1 MAING
6 SQIEQYIRQAA
17 AARGI
22 DPDIAVRVARSE
34 GGLRDPF
41 QQSNIVKNGVRE
53 PSFGPFQLYMNGG
66 LGNKA
71 LAAGIDPRT
80 NWQGGVDFALDAAA
94 RGGWSPWY
102 GARAVGVDNWE
113 GLNGAKAVGAG
124 GGNRYPNLPDGPKGQ
139 EAYQPAFGS
148 MAPGGGSQPAPLDTD
163 IAEYWAGKEPMGIG
177 DRLAGFGKGL
187 SEAFEGIKAPR
198 ISPAA
203 GDARQTGNQLL
214 KAMGAMPEANPML
227 KRRLAPFY
235 A

>member
-1 MAING
+1 MAI
-6 SQIEQYIRQAA
+6 IEQYTRQAA

-22 DPDIAVRVARSE
+22 DPDTAVRVARSE
-34 GGLRDPF
+34 GGLHDPF

-80 NWQGGVDFALDAAA
+80 NWQGGVDFALNAAA
-94 RGGWSPWY
+94 QGGWSPWY
-102 GARAVGVDNWE
+102 GARAVGVGNWD
-113 GLNGAKAVGAG
+113 GLNGAKAVGVGGQPTMPSPSSPAG
-124 GGNRYPNLPDGPKGQ
+124 GARAAS
-139 EAYQPAFGS
+139 EIQPFGA
-148 MAPGGGSQPAPLDTD
+148 MAPGGSSQPAPLDTD
-163 IAEYWAGKEPMGIG
+163 IAEYWSGKEPMGID

-187 SEAFEGIKAPR
+187 SEAMEGIKAPR
-198 ISPAA
+198 ISQSG

-214 KAMGAMPEANPML
+214 KAMGAMREANEML